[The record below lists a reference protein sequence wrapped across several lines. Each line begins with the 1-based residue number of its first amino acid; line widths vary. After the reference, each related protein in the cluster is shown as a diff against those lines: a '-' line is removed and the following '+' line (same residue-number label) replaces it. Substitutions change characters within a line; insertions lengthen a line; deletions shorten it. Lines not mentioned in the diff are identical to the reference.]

1 MTAGQTLDRAENASS
16 RDQDLAIDIGLL
28 ILRLAFGLLFAA
40 HGAQKLFGWFG
51 GEGLEANNAGFEQM
65 GFNPGALFGTL
76 AGLSELA
83 GGLLLAC
90 GAFTPLGAAM
100 VLGTGIVIIHTG
112 FDKGLLGGYEMGLLF
127 AVVAAAVAF
136 TGPGRLSVDAG
147 RPWARTGPAW
157 GVISVALAVVAA
169 VITLVFKAV
178 L

>member
-1 MTAGQTLDRAENASS
+1 
-16 RDQDLAIDIGLL
+16 
-28 ILRLAFGLLFAA
+28 
-40 HGAQKLFGWFG
+40 
-51 GEGLEANNAGFEQM
+51 M
-65 GFNPGALFGTL
+65 GFNPGALIGTL

-83 GGLLLAC
+83 GGLLPAC

-100 VLGTGIVIIHTG
+100 VLGTGIAIINTG
-112 FDKGLLGGYEMGLLF
+112 FGKGLLGGYEMGLLF
-127 AVVAAAVAF
+127 AAVAAAVAF

-169 VITLVFKAV
+169 VITVVFKAV